1 MKRCRKDDTN
11 RHRRSYPSKFPRFTS
26 KYIQKKKTYSR
37 KPSMLN
43 GVATSSASNHILI
56 RYGCRLLH
64 SASALTRR
72 SIVIHFNL
80 GNQEDVIR
88 GRGSSRPPRV
98 AGATKSKKSAHNST
112 VLGENRKAD
121 LRRGE
126 LRGSYLQ
133 LFHSHLPASVGT
145 FSVKLACNTPS
156 R

>member
-1 MKRCRKDDTN
+1 MIPTDIKDPVLPNFRALRQNT
-11 RHRRSYPSKFPRFTS
+11 Y
-26 KYIQKKKTYSR
+26 KKKTKIEYQIQES
-37 KPSMLN
+37 LAN
-43 GVATSSASNHILI
+43 GVASSSAPNHILI
-56 RYGCRLLH
+56 RSDCRLVH

-88 GRGSSRPPRV
+88 GWGAGRPPRV

-112 VLGENRKAD
+112 VFGEDRKAD
-121 LRRGE
+121 SRRE
-126 LRGSYLQ
+126 ESWGSYLQ

-145 FSVKLACNTPS
+145 FSVKLACKTPS